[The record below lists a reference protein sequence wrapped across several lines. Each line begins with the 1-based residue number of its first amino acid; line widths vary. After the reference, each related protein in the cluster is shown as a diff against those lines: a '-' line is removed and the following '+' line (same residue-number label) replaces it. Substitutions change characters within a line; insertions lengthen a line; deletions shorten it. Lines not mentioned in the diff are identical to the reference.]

1 MCSIS
6 TRYSSAHSGEWLFQ
20 QHINW
25 LCETSR
31 YPRCVCTYAS
41 HLLEH
46 WTQVYRQNERRK
58 GEYVPRVSLPRLD
71 RLVRAKWH
79 ELCVKNTTEDLYI
92 CHDLCSWQ
100 CLNCGTRWLRI
111 AFNTKVGMIFPWLW
125 LITTIS
131 VSTVRSVHLIR
142 LSHDARNRK
151 PYWVWIIKQKV
162 SNNTTI
168 SLQGEPIHHQLV
180 IIAETAFLPLVYI
193 ALARVNVI

>member
-1 MCSIS
+1 MAFS
-6 TRYSSAHSGEWLFQ
+6 TTHQLAVRDQPVSEV
-20 QHINW
+20 
-25 LCETSR
+25 R
-31 YPRCVCTYAS
+31 
-41 HLLEH
+41 
-46 WTQVYRQNERRK
+46 VYLRK
-58 GEYVPRVSLPRLD
+58 PSVRTLNTGLQTKWKKEGWMRTPRVSSSFGSPCTSQVTRAMCEKYHWRLVYLPRFMFMTVSKLWNS
-71 RLVRAKWH
+71 LA
-79 ELCVKNTTEDLYI
+79 
-92 CHDLCSWQ
+92 
-100 CLNCGTRWLRI
+100 I